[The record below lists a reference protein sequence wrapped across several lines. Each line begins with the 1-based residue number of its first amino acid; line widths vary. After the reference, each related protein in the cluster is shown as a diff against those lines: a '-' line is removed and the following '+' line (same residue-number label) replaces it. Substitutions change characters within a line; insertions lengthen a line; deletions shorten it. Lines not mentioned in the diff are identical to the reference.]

1 MCCYISILKTEDE
14 FWADDD
20 VKSVN
25 EVTDV
30 SQGFKDW
37 IKDNEE
43 RIERAEKRGTL
54 PYFIRDNKTVVTNIL
69 ERGSGSENNN
79 NQTDAL
85 DAYAKQVKEV
95 ANIIINNGYHS
106 SREAQMP
113 PLNIGRVP
121 SAAIEYAN
129 KNKINLDSHDIYIT
143 TKGIEHTL
151 RESKVSKG
159 IAVTADELADFVKN
173 RDDYAIYYDP
183 AMGDFIFA
191 LSKAKFIVRPNYK
204 MKVKKEKISAF
215 GYITATRINNGP
227 EDAFRYFINIKD
239 AKQR

>member
-1 MCCYISILKTEDE
+1 MED
-14 FWADDD
+14 
-20 VKSVN
+20 VP
-25 EVTDV
+25 
-30 SQGFKDW
+30 QGFKDW

-54 PYFIRDNKTVVTNIL
+54 PYFIRDNKSVVTNIL
-69 ERGSGSENNN
+69 KGGSGIENNN
-79 NQTDAL
+79 NQTDAI

-121 SAAIEYAN
+121 SAAIEYAD
-129 KNKINLDSHDIYIT
+129 KNKANLDSHDIYIT

-159 IAVTADELADFVKN
+159 IAISVDELVDFVKN
-173 RDDYAIYYDP
+173 RHDYAIYYDP

-191 LSKAKFIVRPNYK
+191 TSKSKFIVRPNFK
-204 MKVKKEKISAF
+204 MKINKEKKSVF
-215 GYITATRINNGP
+215 NYITATRIIGKLSDNIGG
-227 EDAFRYFINIKD
+227 YIKIKD